1 MMGFADLLV
10 TPILLLLVYFLAVL
24 VKKRVSTEESSVYF
38 IPGLMIKV
46 GGALSLGI
54 IYQFYYGGGDTFNYY
69 QQGTLLYDLFFRAPL
84 SFFKLYFFHQPVD
97 EHIAPLLPYLY
108 WWNAPSEM
116 FVVRMSALLGLICF
130 NTYSSIAVLFA
141 VISFSGLWAM
151 YTAFV
156 RLFPGTE
163 KTMAIAVFFVPSVFF
178 WGSGLMK
185 DTLGIGAL
193 GWLIYGFYFL
203 FVEKRNIIGA
213 SLAILLS
220 VWLLFQVRVY
230 ILLSFL
236 PPALF
241 WIILENNRMIRN
253 KVLRWLLKPAFI
265 GLGVLSAYV
274 GSQITSGHRKY
285 DLEKIGQLTKINAEY
300 LYSQS
305 VLEGGS
311 AYYLGELDGSL
322 SSMLSLAPSAL
333 VVSLFRPYIWE
344 VRNPI
349 MLISALES
357 LFLLLLLLYCLIK
370 VGPWQFFIL
379 ALGRPFLLFCFSFTI
394 LFAIAVG
401 LNSFNFGTLVRYKI
415 PFLPLYTCGL
425 LMMLEYVKLKKD
437 MAIPS

>member
-1 MMGFADLLV
+1 
-10 TPILLLLVYFLAVL
+10 
-24 VKKRVSTEESSVYF
+24 
-38 IPGLMIKV
+38 
-46 GGALSLGI
+46 
-54 IYQFYYGGGDTFNYY
+54 
-69 QQGTLLYDLFFRAPL
+69 
-84 SFFKLYFFHQPVD
+84 
-97 EHIAPLLPYLY
+97 
-108 WWNAPSEM
+108 
-116 FVVRMSALLGLICF
+116 MSALLGLICF

-241 WIILENNRMIRN
+241 WIILENNRMIKN

-333 VVSLFRPYIWE
+333 VVSLFRPYVWE

-357 LFLLLLLLYCLIK
+357 LFLLLLLLYCLIR
-370 VGPWQFFIL
+370 VGPWQFFVL
-379 ALGRPFLLFCFSFTI
+379 ALGRPFLLFCFSFTL
-394 LFAIAVG
+394 LFAVAVG

-437 MAIPS
+437 MAISS